1 MVKKSYLIEGVMFV
15 LAGIAFILAGIFTES
30 VLDGLLWGFGGG
42 ALVPGIGMII
52 KYYYWSSPKKEG
64 RYREIQELNDINFH
78 DELNEKLR
86 DKSGRI
92 AYSIGLLILCVS
104 EVVFSVLG
112 KLGVITEHKVIVL
125 YLFGLITVQIII
137 GYVVFHQ
144 LRKWYSIHN
153 GKRHGNRCI

>member
-1 MVKKSYLIEGVMFV
+1 MFV

-52 KYYYWSSPKKEG
+52 KYYYWSSPKNEG
-64 RYREIQELNDINFH
+64 HYREIQELNDINFH

-92 AYSIGLLILCVS
+92 AYLIGLLILCVS

-144 LRKWYSIHN
+144 LRKKY
-153 GKRHGNRCI
+153 

>member
-1 MVKKSYLIEGVMFV
+1 MKKSYLIEGVMFV

-52 KYYYWSSPKKEG
+52 KYYYWSSPKNEG
-64 RYREIQELNDINFH
+64 HYREIQELNDINFH

-92 AYSIGLLILCVS
+92 AYLIGLLILCVS

-153 GKRHGNRCI
+153 GKRNGNRCI